1 MPTRTAEARWE
12 GTLGQGKGTMRLPSQ
27 GYEGPFTRGSR
38 FEDEEGTNPE
48 ELLGAAHEGC
58 FAQFLAGLLS
68 EAGCEPNAIS
78 TTARVTI
85 ERVEG
90 APTITRIELT
100 TEADVPDLAEDEF
113 QSKLEQAN
121 AQCPVSKAL
130 ANVGEVT
137 ATGTLQ
143 AS

>member
-12 GTLGQGKGTMRLPSQ
+12 GTLAQGKGSMRLPSQ
-27 GYEGPFTRGSR
+27 GYDGPFTRGSR
-38 FEDEEGTNPE
+38 FEEEEGTNPE
-48 ELLGAAHEGC
+48 ELLGAAHAGC
-58 FAQFLAGLLS
+58 FSQFLAGLLS
-68 EAGCEPNAIS
+68 EAGYEPTAIS

-100 TEADVPDLAEDEF
+100 TEADVPGLADDEF
-113 QSKLEQAN
+113 QDKLEQAKD
-121 AQCPVSKAL
+121 QCPVSKAL
-130 ANVGEVT
+130 AGVEEVT
-137 ATGTLQ
+137 ATGTLN

>member
-12 GTLGQGKGTMRLPSQ
+12 GTLEQGKGTMRLPSQ

-38 FEDEEGTNPE
+38 FAEEEGTNPE
-48 ELLGAAHEGC
+48 ELLGAAHAGC
-58 FAQFLAGLLS
+58 FSQFLAALLS
-68 EAGCEPNAIS
+68 EAGYEPNVIS

-100 TEADVPDLAEDEF
+100 TEVDVPELGDDEF
-113 QSKLEQAN
+113 QDKLEQAK

-130 ANVGEVT
+130 ANVREVT

-143 AS
+143 TS